1 MLLCFGD
8 SNTWGFSPQGGRYA
22 AELRWPNRL
31 ASLLEVELRA
41 EGQPGRTLIT
51 EKPELGLRSG
61 FTEWQQALRGS
72 PRQIILALGINDL
85 AAGASPAGCVAGL
98 ESYLQSWRE
107 LSPDSKLLL
116 LAPAPLGCLTGGWLK
131 LFANQQE
138 TSRELAPLW
147 SACAARWNLDCHPC
161 GPSFVPGV
169 DGLHWT
175 ADYHAELAS
184 ALATRLRS

>member
-31 ASLLEVELRA
+31 ASLLAVELRA

-61 FTEWQQALRGS
+61 FTEWQQALRRS

-85 AAGASPAGCVAGL
+85 AAGASPTDCVASL

-131 LFANQQE
+131 LFANQQAA
-138 TSRELAPLW
+138 SRELAPLW
-147 SACAARWNLDCHPC
+147 SECAARWQVDCHRC
-161 GPSFVPGV
+161 GPRFVPGA

-184 ALATRLRS
+184 VLATKLR

>member
-31 ASLLEVELRA
+31 ASLLKVELRA

-51 EKPELGLRSG
+51 EKPDLGLRSG
-61 FTEWQQALRGS
+61 FTEWQQALRSS

-116 LAPAPLGCLTGGWLK
+116 LAPAPLGCLTDGWLK

-138 TSRELAPLW
+138 ASRELAPLW
-147 SACAARWNLDCHPC
+147 SECAARWQLDCHRC
-161 GPSFVPGV
+161 GPRFAPGA

-175 ADYHAELAS
+175 AEYHAELAS

>member
-22 AELRWPNRL
+22 AELRWPNLL

-107 LSPDSKLLL
+107 LSPESKLLL

-161 GPSFVPGV
+161 GPNFVPGV

-184 ALATRLRS
+184 ALATRLRG

>member
-31 ASLLEVELRA
+31 TSLLEVDLCA

-51 EKPELGLRSG
+51 EKPDLGLRSG

-116 LAPAPLGCLTGGWLK
+116 LAPAPLGCLTDGWLK

-138 TSRELAPLW
+138 ASRELAPLW
-147 SACAARWNLDCHPC
+147 SECAARWQLDCHRC
-161 GPSFVPGV
+161 GPRFAPGA

-175 ADYHAELAS
+175 AEYHAELAS

>member
-8 SNTWGFSPQGGRYA
+8 SNTWGFSPQGDRYA
-22 AELRWPNRL
+22 AELRWPNLL

-51 EKPELGLRSG
+51 EKPDLGLRSG
-61 FTEWQQALRGS
+61 FTEWQQALRSS

-98 ESYLQSWRE
+98 ESYLQWWRE

-116 LAPAPLGCLTGGWLK
+116 LAPAPLGCLTDGWLK

-138 TSRELAPLW
+138 ASRELAPLW
-147 SACAARWNLDCHPC
+147 SECAARWQLDCHRC
-161 GPSFVPGV
+161 GPRFAPGA

-175 ADYHAELAS
+175 AEYHAELAS